1 MTTTIFNNRNDNRG
15 TPASSVFN
23 GRIPKLLGLLLGLIV
38 AGILLLSVVRVT
50 RIGAGFVG
58 VEINLAGSQRGAQ
71 DIPVR
76 TGWLFYS
83 PLKTQVIAFPTF
95 VQTVKWTAD
104 VNEGHPLNEELVFN
118 SKEGQEV
125 RADVSLSYA
134 IEPLKVPEFYVKC
147 RTDDLE
153 RFTHGI
159 LKDIVRN
166 SLNEVASTYT
176 LEDIYGENKARF
188 LRESRDRVQTAVS
201 PVGVQIQQFGFIGKP
216 RFTAAI
222 EEAITQKT
230 QAITEAERARNQL
243 AVTQAEMAKIVAE
256 AEGQARSE
264 VERARGEAA
273 SHIER
278 AKGEAEANRVRQASI
293 TPQLIEWKR
302 LENQRALIEKWN
314 GELPRMVVGEKSGLL
329 MPLPTDQR

>member
-1 MTTTIFNNRNDNRG
+1 MTTTIFNKSDDRNLAPFGGFSRNALR
-15 TPASSVFN
+15 TSA
-23 GRIPKLLGLLLGLIV
+23 LLLILAIG
-38 AGILLLSVVRVT
+38 GILLLSMVRMT
-50 RIGAGFVG
+50 RVGAGYVG

-134 IEPLKVPEFYVKC
+134 IEAAKVPEFYVKY
-147 RTDDLE
+147 RTDDLD

-188 LRESRDRVQTAVS
+188 LREARDRVQNVVA
-201 PVGVQIQQFGFIGKP
+201 PVGVEIQQFGFIGKP

-222 EEAITQKT
+222 EQAITQKT

-243 AVTQAEMAKIVAE
+243 AVTQAEMAKTVAE

-273 SHIER
+273 SQIER
-278 AKGEAEANRVRQASI
+278 ARGEAEANRLRQASI
-293 TPQLIEWKR
+293 TPQLLEWKR

-314 GELPRMVVGEKSGLL
+314 GELPRMIVGEKTGLL
-329 MPLPTDQR
+329 MPLPNEQR

>member
-1 MTTTIFNNRNDNRG
+1 MTTTIFNRG
-15 TPASSVFN
+15 EIQTTGKFGGN
-23 GRIPKLLGLLLGLIV
+23 GRTVLRFVALGMGLLIG
-38 AGILLLSVVRVT
+38 GILLLNLVSVT
-50 RIGAGFVG
+50 RIGAGYVG
-58 VEINLAGSQRGAQ
+58 VEVNLAGSQRGAQ
-71 DIPVR
+71 DIPLR
-76 TGWLFYS
+76 TGWVFYS
-83 PLKTQVIAFPTF
+83 PLKTQVISFPTF

-125 RADVSLSYA
+125 RADVSMSYA
-134 IEPLKVPEFYVKC
+134 IDAAQVPEFYVKY

-188 LRESRDRVQTAVS
+188 LRESRERVQSQVAA
-201 PVGVQIQQFGFIGKP
+201 VGVQIQQFGFIGKP

-222 EEAITQKT
+222 EQAITQKT

-243 AVTQAEMAKIVAE
+243 AVTQAEMAKAVAE
-256 AEGQARSE
+256 AEGEARSQ
-264 VERARGEAA
+264 VARAQGDATSAIERARGEA
-273 SHIER
+273 
-278 AKGEAEANRVRQASI
+278 EANRLRQASI
-293 TPQLIEWKR
+293 TPQLLEWRR
-302 LENQRALIEKWN
+302 LENQRALIDKWN
-314 GELPRMVVGEKSGLL
+314 GDLPKTVLSDKNTLL
-329 MPLPTDQR
+329 IPLPTDQR